1 MAKQIPSSP
10 SNKKISE
17 LYRRIKEKTLIL
29 QPEFQRKLV
38 WTPGHREAFIDTILK
53 GLPFPE
59 IYTAQSGVDIEKIET
74 QEVVVDGQQR
84 LSTIVQ
90 YIDEPEDSKVFGK
103 IIPKYKD
110 LSPKKQKEFL
120 NYNVVIRDLEDISS
134 ETIREIFKRINQ
146 TKFNLEQVEIQN
158 AIYDGEFIS
167 TAKEILKSVEH
178 EHIPIFSESEM
189 SRMSDLHFILSVM
202 STLESGG
209 YFTRDKEI
217 EEMVARFNDNFLQ
230 KDSISERIVS
240 VLRGVKSMQLEADSI
255 WYRKS
260 NFFTLIVELCKLE
273 NINYSEIKPKLLA
286 LEKNVLENKY
296 TPRDDNEFATY
307 YGYMYTG
314 TNSRQARV
322 VRSQIF
328 RQNVLEKQEN
338 TRDGKLAKE

>member
-1 MAKQIPSSP
+1 MARQIPSSP

-17 LYRRIKEKTLIL
+17 LYKRIKENTLIL
-29 QPEFQRKLV
+29 QPDFQRKFV
-38 WTPGHREAFIDTILK
+38 WTSGHKEAFIETILK

-59 IYTAQSGVDIEKIET
+59 IYTAQSGIDIEKIET

-84 LSTIVQ
+84 LSTLVQ
-90 YIDEPEDSKVFGK
+90 YVDEPEDSKIFGK
-103 IIPKYKD
+103 LVPKFKN
-110 LSPKKQKEFL
+110 LGQERQKEFL
-120 NYNVVIRDLEDISS
+120 NYNVVIRDLEDISPDL
-134 ETIREIFKRINQ
+134 IREIFKRINQ

-167 TAKEILKSVEH
+167 TAKQILKSVES

-202 STLESGG
+202 STIELGG
-209 YFTRDKEI
+209 YFTRDAEI
-217 EEMVARFNDNFLQ
+217 EKMVAKFNDNFENKEFAQ
-230 KDSISERIVS
+230 NSIVS
-240 VLRGVKSMQLEADSI
+240 VLKGIKSMELAPDSI

-260 NFFTLIVELCKLE
+260 NFFTLVIELCKLE
-273 NINYSEIKPKLLA
+273 CVDYEAIKLRLLE

-296 TPRDDNEFATY
+296 TPRDENEFATY

-322 VRSQIF
+322 VRSEIF
-328 RQNVLEKQEN
+328 NKNVLQ
-338 TRDGKLAKE
+338 